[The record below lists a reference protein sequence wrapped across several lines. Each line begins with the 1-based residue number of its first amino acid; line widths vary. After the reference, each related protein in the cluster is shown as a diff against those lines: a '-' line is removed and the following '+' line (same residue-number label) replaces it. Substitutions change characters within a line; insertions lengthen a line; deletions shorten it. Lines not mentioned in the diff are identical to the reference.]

1 MRRETNVVGGTLF
14 KKVDYSLA
22 KLLHDIEFGDIGL
35 PDIQRPFVWSSAR
48 VRDLFDSMYKGFPVG
63 YLLFWANDELVGTKQ
78 IGTDGKQHRV
88 PRLLIVDGQ
97 QRLTSLYAV
106 LRGKEVFN
114 SDYRAQRIQIAFR
127 PRDGRFEVADAAI
140 KRDPEFI
147 ADLSSLFSGGTS
159 FSVINSFLEKLGQSR
174 HVEAEERELV
184 AENIDRVFD
193 LQNYPF
199 TAMEVSS
206 VVDEEQVAD
215 IFVRI
220 NSEGVKLNQAD
231 FILTLLSVFWDE
243 GRAELEAFSRASR
256 QPSLAQASPYN
267 HHIQPDPDQLLRVAV
282 AVGFKRGRLK
292 SVYQVLRGKDPE
304 TELFSP
310 ELRDQQFD
318 RLRVAQGQVLNLTS
332 WHEFLKSLMAAGYRS
347 GQIISSEN
355 SLLYSY
361 AFYLIGKHE
370 YGLEPFRLRR
380 LMARWFFMASLTGR
394 YTSSPETIMD
404 QDLARLRAVSDGQV
418 FESTL
423 DKIVTDTL
431 TADFWNIGLPNELA
445 TSSARSPS
453 MFAYYAA
460 LNVLGAPILFSKAKV
475 AELFDPAIHGT
486 RAPLERHH
494 LFPVAYLKASGI
506 EETREINQIANFT
519 LVEWGENGEIT
530 DRAPADYY
538 PEYAR
543 RFTELELAR
552 MHHYHALAPGWQHM
566 TYEAFL
572 ADRRIRLAGV
582 IREAYDVLAG
592 QQTAAATIELPA
604 QAG

>member
-1 MRRETNVVGGTLF
+1 
-14 KKVDYSLA
+14 
-22 KLLHDIEFGDIGL
+22 
-35 PDIQRPFVWSSAR
+35 
-48 VRDLFDSMYKGFPVG
+48 
-63 YLLFWANDELVGTKQ
+63 
-78 IGTDGKQHRV
+78 
-88 PRLLIVDGQ
+88 
-97 QRLTSLYAV
+97 
-106 LRGKEVFN
+106 
-114 SDYRAQRIQIAFR
+114 
-127 PRDGRFEVADAAI
+127 VADAAI

-147 ADLSSLFSGGTS
+147 ADLSSLFSGATS
-159 FSVINSFLEKLGQSR
+159 FSVINSFLAKLGQAR
-174 HVEAEERELV
+174 DVDEAERELV
-184 AENIDRVFD
+184 AQNIDRVFD

-243 GRAELEAFSRASR
+243 GRADLEAFSRSSR
-256 QPSLAQASPYN
+256 QPSSGQASPFN
-267 HHIQPDPDQLLRVAV
+267 HHIHPDPDQLLRVAV

-292 SVYQVLRGKDPE
+292 SVYQILRGKDPD
-304 TELFSP
+304 TEQFSP
-310 ELRDQQFD
+310 ELRDLQFD
-318 RLRVAQGQVLNLTS
+318 RLRMSQAQVLNLTS

-370 YGLEPFRLRR
+370 YGLEPFRLRG

-394 YTSSPETIMD
+394 YTNSPETVMD
-404 QDLARLRAVSDGQV
+404 QDLARLRSVSDGEA
-418 FESTL
+418 FEATL
-423 DKIVTDTL
+423 DRIVGDTL
-431 TADFWNIGLPNELA
+431 TTDFWNIGLPNELS

-494 LFPVAYLKASGI
+494 LFPVAFLKQTGV
-506 EETREINQIANFT
+506 EETRDINQIANFT

-530 DRAPADYY
+530 DRAPADYF
-538 PEYAR
+538 PEFAQ

-552 MHHYHALAPGWQHM
+552 MHHYHALGPGWQHM

-582 IREAYDVLAG
+582 IKEAYDVLSG
-592 QQTAAATIELPA
+592 RAAAGTPIELPA